1 MINYF
6 AEISQVISNKF
17 AIILSYDLG
26 KVGITF
32 DCHYNMA
39 GTNSSDD
46 IAAADR
52 GVQFQMGWFAHA
64 IFIDGDYPQVMKD
77 RIYQHSQALGLNY
90 SRLPVF
96 EEWEKRYINGK

>member
-1 MINYF
+1 M
-6 AEISQVISNKF
+6 
-17 AIILSYDLG
+17 
-26 KVGITF
+26 VGITF
-32 DCHYNMA
+32 NSDFNMP
-39 GTNSSDD
+39 GTNNSED

-52 GVQFQMGWFAHA
+52 GMQFQLGWFAHA
-64 IFIDGDYPQVMKD
+64 IYIDGDYPQVMKD